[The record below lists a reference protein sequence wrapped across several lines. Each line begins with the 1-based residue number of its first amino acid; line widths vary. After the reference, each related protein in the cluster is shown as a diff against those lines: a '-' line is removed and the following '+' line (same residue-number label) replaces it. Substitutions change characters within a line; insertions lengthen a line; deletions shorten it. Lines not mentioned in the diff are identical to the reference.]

1 MRAFFVTLLFSL
13 SLTLLMATLH
23 MSEFNYGTVMTDYL
37 DRYGIEE
44 VYLQKEVTYSDSLY
58 ENHSKA
64 LTNGCFS
71 TLC

>member
-1 MRAFFVTLLFSL
+1 
-13 SLTLLMATLH
+13 MATLH

-37 DRYGIEE
+37 DRYGIDE